1 VDEDLEQRLRRA
13 LQAPPPPAGFSERVL
28 ARLAAAEARARP
40 LAWRASSAPRR
51 WLGFALAASLVLAI
65 ALPFAWHR
73 EQERAGLR
81 ARAQLI
87 EALRVSSQ
95 KLDLAYR
102 MVNRPPPAD
111 GQDGSGA

>member
-1 VDEDLEQRLRRA
+1 VDEELEQRLRRA
-13 LQAPPPPAGFSERVL
+13 LEAPEPPAGFSARVM
-28 ARLAAAEARARP
+28 ARLAADSPARQPAR
-40 LAWRASSAPRR
+40 APRR
-51 WLGFALAASLVLAI
+51 WLAFALAASFALAI
-65 ALPFAWHR
+65 ALPLAWHY
-73 EQERAGLR
+73 EQERAGLK

-102 MVNRPPPAD
+102 MVNRPAPAD